1 MCGIKQYFYLKKVD
15 IKSGSELRN
24 AWKIIGLVLLV
35 YLVID
40 PSHAEAK
47 RRFKNAPINYDI
59 TQGAR
64 YASLIVNSLTG
75 EVLHKYNADVHRH
88 PASLTKLMTVYI
100 TFQAIKSKKLSF
112 NSQLPVS
119 SWAALPTR
127 SPTKLWLKAGQVI
140 SLRDALNGVIIHSA
154 NDASVVIAEAISG
167 SEDAFAYKMTQTAR
181 QLGMKDTV
189 FTNAHGLHDPQQ
201 VTTALDMAKLGIA
214 LRRDFPE
221 FYPMFSKKSFI
232 FRGSVINGH
241 NRVLSRYRWA
251 DGLKTG
257 YIAASGFNLVT
268 SASRPEGVIV
278 GVVLGGPSA
287 TARDNHMISLLDKGF
302 GKLSDGKSNSQA
314 YAVSSVTR
322 YDPTI
327 TNAFEVASIDEEQ
340 AEATYYAQDAKP
352 ISAFDSLSN
361 GSDQL
366 KQFSSEL
373 TSLEKAKKNHSA
385 GMNFGKEQVKQ
396 ASKSKQQK
404 APIQKLGS
412 TKKSKAIVA
421 PSTSKKA
428 VQASNKGRSSASLNA
443 RKVKLSLTRQKL
455 VNKGL

>member
-1 MCGIKQYFYLKKVD
+1 M
-15 IKSGSELRN
+15 
-24 AWKIIGLVLLV
+24 
-35 YLVID
+35 D

-47 RRFKNAPINYDI
+47 RRSQKVSTNYDI

-64 YASLIVNSLTG
+64 YASLVVNSLTG
-75 EVLHKYNADVHRH
+75 EVLHKHNADIQRH

-100 TFQAIKSKKLSF
+100 TFQAIKARSLSL

-127 SPTKLWLKAGQVI
+127 PPTKLWLKAGQVI
-140 SLRDALNGVIIHSA
+140 SLRDALNAVIIHSA

-189 FTNAHGLHDPQQ
+189 FTNAHGLHDPEQ

-221 FYPMFSKKSFI
+221 FYPMFSKKSFV
-232 FRGSVINGH
+232 FKGSVINGH

-287 TARDNHMISLLDKGF
+287 TVRDNHMISLLDMSFDKLAY
-302 GKLSDGKSNSQA
+302 GKTKARIDNSN
-314 YAVSSVTR
+314 YAVNRAST
-322 YDPTI
+322 YEPI
-327 TNAFEVASIDEEQ
+327 GANAFEMASIDQEQ
-340 AEATYYAQDAKP
+340 AETPNYMQDTKHK
-352 ISAFDSLSN
+352 SAFDTLSN
-361 GSDQL
+361 SSDTFKL
-366 KQFSSEL
+366 PSSE
-373 TSLEKAKKNHSA
+373 SQVLEQARKKPITRANVGKA
-385 GMNFGKEQVKQ
+385 QVKQ
-396 ASKSKQQK
+396 ASKPKQQRI
-404 APIQKLGS
+404 ALQKLEPN
-412 TKKSKAIVA
+412 KKGKAMIIL
-421 PSTSKKA
+421 SNSKKA
-428 VQASNKGRSSASLNA
+428 VQVSNKVGSSVSLNT
-443 RKVKLSLTRQKL
+443 RKTKPSSIKAKHVTPKAS
-455 VNKGL
+455 